1 MEEASQ
7 YAVGEEEEEMRQKI
21 YKEESKHAKNPVGT
35 KNSSKTNL
43 L

>member
-21 YKEESKHAKNPVGT
+21 YKEESMNMQRIQ
-35 KNSSKTNL
+35 
-43 L
+43 